1 MLRSRFVVP
10 TSANSASQPFG
21 AAPPC
26 VSPPG
31 RLSFCAMTVVSGLVA
46 GAMVSSLPA
55 QARNDRDERLKAAEA
70 VLRPTEPLKLV
81 VSIRRQRVAVYEGLR
96 KIAESPISSGMSG
109 HETPTGVFSIIEKNR
124 VHFSNLYNN
133 APMPFMQR
141 ITWSGVA
148 LHAGALPGY
157 PASHGCIRLPFSF
170 ARQLFDLTRVGARV
184 IVARDEVEPRAIS
197 HPHLPVPL
205 PPAEQVAD
213 ASPGV
218 EALIGISAAK
228 AAAPFGV
235 AGAYVPQRTRASVE
249 AARAAE
255 IAALADKIR
264 WAEADR
270 DTASARARE
279 AAAAAEV
286 ADHAVAGSEAAR
298 DAVVRSLQSTRRAEA
313 TIESE
318 IKALVTRNAAVTD
331 EARLSSL
338 ALREDELEDRFVSLS
353 FEIED
358 LERELAEQTAVL
370 AERVAMAATQ
380 KSAKAETAAE
390 QERRVAAVKQA
401 QAEKTTAER
410 RLQRRGMPV
419 TVFVSRK
426 SGKLSVR
433 QGFEPLFEEP
443 IAVEHAD
450 QPLGTHVFTASGYEA
465 GERGLAWNVVS
476 VAAAPSEPEPRRSST
491 RKGEEAKAPP
501 RNVVPQTAAMALQRL
516 QIPASVMERVAEFM
530 KPGSSLIV
538 SDLDMSHETGRG
550 TDFIVLTRN

>member
-1 MLRSRFVVP
+1 M
-10 TSANSASQPFG
+10 
-21 AAPPC
+21 
-26 VSPPG
+26 
-31 RLSFCAMTVVSGLVA
+31 
-46 GAMVSSLPA
+46 
-55 QARNDRDERLKAAEA
+55 
-70 VLRPTEPLKLV
+70 
-81 VSIRRQRVAVYEGLR
+81 
-96 KIAESPISSGMSG
+96 
-109 HETPTGVFSIIEKNR
+109 
-124 VHFSNLYNN
+124 
-133 APMPFMQR
+133 
-141 ITWSGVA
+141 
-148 LHAGALPGY
+148 
-157 PASHGCIRLPFSF
+157 
-170 ARQLFDLTRVGARV
+170 
-184 IVARDEVEPRAIS
+184 
-197 HPHLPVPL
+197 
-205 PPAEQVAD
+205 
-213 ASPGV
+213 
-218 EALIGISAAK
+218 
-228 AAAPFGV
+228 
-235 AGAYVPQRTRASVE
+235 
-249 AARAAE
+249 
-255 IAALADKIR
+255 
-264 WAEADR
+264 
-270 DTASARARE
+270 
-279 AAAAAEV
+279 
-286 ADHAVAGSEAAR
+286 
-298 DAVVRSLQSTRRAEA
+298 
-313 TIESE
+313 
-318 IKALVTRNAAVTD
+318 TD